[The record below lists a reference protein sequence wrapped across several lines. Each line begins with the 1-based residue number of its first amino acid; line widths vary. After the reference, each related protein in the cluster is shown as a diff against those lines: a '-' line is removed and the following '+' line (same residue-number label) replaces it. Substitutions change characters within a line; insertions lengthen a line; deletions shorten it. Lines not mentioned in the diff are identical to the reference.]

1 MLHPILQLWRQ
12 QLRPVRRHYALANE
26 MTADN
31 WLFILV
37 MGIIILTTYLIATA
51 PKTTAQE
58 RKEMEEEWWG

>member
-1 MLHPILQLWRQ
+1 VAGRCVVNDDAASEIGKT
-12 QLRPVRRHYALANE
+12 

-37 MGIIILTTYLIATA
+37 MGVIILAAYLAATK
-51 PKTTAQE
+51 PKIPEQE

>member
-1 MLHPILQLWRQ
+1 MDKK
-12 QLRPVRRHYALANE
+12 

-37 MGIIILTTYLIATA
+37 MGIIILTAY
-51 PKTTAQE
+51 

>member
-1 MLHPILQLWRQ
+1 
-12 QLRPVRRHYALANE
+12 

-31 WLFILV
+31 WLFVLV
-37 MGIIILTTYLIATA
+37 MGVIILTIYLIATA